1 MPIEIDG
8 LATALGRTAE
18 FEGVPP
24 SEVERVLSEGAP
36 LRLAFADAG
45 VDQPLVRSG
54 SPFTHLL
61 FVQQGTLIPWQFP
74 PSELRFPFLI
84 GDHELLMGASRWMAT
99 YSATREA
106 AVIEIPLSSM
116 QDVLIALPRV
126 RTNMERLVLRRLSRF
141 YWTSLSIT
149 GTPRSRVAAALV
161 SRLALSGED
170 AGQGREIGVRQT
182 ELMRLTAMSRT
193 AVADGLRQL
202 VETGVI
208 DTGERRRFSGRVT
221 VPDVDRLKDVAFV
234 DARETIRAAYGSTG
248 GVS

>member
-1 MPIEIDG
+1 MPIEING
-8 LATALGRTAE
+8 FANALGRTAE

-24 SEVERVLSEGAP
+24 SEVERALSDGAP
-36 LRLAFADAG
+36 LRLVLADAG
-45 VDQPLVRSG
+45 VDRPLVRSG

-99 YSATREA
+99 YSATPGA

-116 QDVLIALPRV
+116 QNVLLALPRV
-126 RTNMERLVLRRLSRF
+126 RANMETLVLRRLSRF
-141 YWTSLSIT
+141 YWTSLSTT

-161 SRLALSGED
+161 SRLALSGDD
-170 AGQGREIGVRQT
+170 AGQGREVSVLQT

-208 DTGERRRFSGRVT
+208 NTGERRRFSGRVT
-221 VPDVDRLKDVAFV
+221 VPDVDNLKDIAFV
-234 DARETIRAAYGSTG
+234 DARQTIQAAYGNAG
-248 GVS
+248 GAS